1 MHWFQGQLRVTLK
14 RRLRA
19 SFGGLIGPCS
29 KVKCDSDIIFLI
41 YSTKAQHYILLA
53 RAHSPKRGKQAMHIG
68 H

>member
-1 MHWFQGQLRVTLK
+1 LRVTLK

-29 KVKCDSDIIFLI
+29 KVKCDSNIIFLI
-41 YSTKAQHYILLA
+41 HSTKAQYPILLA
-53 RAHSPKRGKQAMHIG
+53 RAHGSKRGEQARHIG